1 MLPFNK
7 KPLAF
12 FVSTVAL
19 CVSSAALA
27 QTENDE
33 EQGVPIQG
41 AQAIENVV
49 VTATRREASLNDI
62 PINISAVGEE
72 TLRRKNIT
80 DAKKFIEQS
89 VSISAPQNG
98 ARFNDSVTVRGLNVA
113 PVNANNLDQFIR
125 STLSYY
131 LDETPL
137 PHMRYRIK
145 DIARV
150 ETLLG
155 PQGTL
160 YGAGSL
166 GGTVRYITN
175 QPNLD
180 EREFSVNTSLSQT
193 AESSGL
199 STDTDILVNLPLS
212 DTLAV
217 RASMAQLDE
226 KGYIDRVVNPVW
238 RTGERAWPG
247 DPNPTQTLYKDD
259 DWHEAT
265 SGKLAVLWRPS
276 ENIDVTFTHIQQS
289 ELAHGLSGAS
299 RMPVARFCN
308 FDEAC
313 EEVTQQQKTPYQYDA
328 FTVVSR
334 YEEFSDREFV
344 LDSIDFDLSFARF
357 DVASS
362 TSIYED
368 SAVGQG
374 DYADYGQSY
383 YGWIDPNLSLDGS
396 NNSAYMTFDNVYK
409 GVAHETRLVSNGDGK
424 LSWIGGLYYGQQE
437 KRQKFSEWMPEL
449 DEYVPWLVREE
460 VGGSVNEGYA
470 EDLGSEYSE
479 LALFGE
485 LTYAF
490 TDLWDVTVGGRVFNY
505 EDDVDGEVT
514 DYLGFT
520 SGKRLASVEGTA
532 ESIYKLNTS
541 YDISENVM
549 VYATFS
555 QGFSRGGANAFKEE
569 GGKTPTEEIQFY
581 EPDTVDN
588 YEIGL
593 KGTLLDGRLFVHADV
608 YQMDRK
614 NTQTYWD
621 QTLGGYLPINGTT
634 NGPDSRTRGLELLT
648 KYRLSESLSLTYEAM
663 TTEGEWADTLEVC
676 TYAVEDGNDCYT
688 YEKGGDLGGSAD
700 WRHNAGISY
709 DAVLDNGVGIF
720 ASLDGRYFGSTPSR
734 RIDKE
739 DGDTYVRDS
748 YAVFDAYFGLDF
760 ENYSAALWVHNLTND
775 DSETSEHYGGRMG
788 YRAINLRPRT
798 IGLNLSYDF

>member
-7 KPLAF
+7 KPLACL
-12 FVSTVAL
+12 VSAFAL
-19 CVSSAALA
+19 SAASGVFA
-27 QTENDE
+27 QEVAE
-33 EQGVPIQG
+33 EEKEKVKQESQLL
-41 AQAIENVV
+41 ENVV
-49 VTATRREASLNDI
+49 VTATRREASVNDI
-62 PINISAVGEE
+62 PINISAVGED

-89 VSISAPQNG
+89 VSINAPQNG
-98 ARFNDSVTVRGLNVA
+98 ARFNDSVTVRGLNVS

-137 PHMRYRIK
+137 PHLRYRIK
-145 DIARV
+145 DVARV

-175 QPNLD
+175 QPSLD
-180 EREFSVNTSLSQT
+180 AREFSVNTSLSQT

-199 STDTDILVNLPLS
+199 SSDTDILVNLPLS
-212 DTLAV
+212 DTVAV
-217 RASMAQLDE
+217 RASLAQLDQ
-226 KGYIDRVVNPVW
+226 KGYIDRAVNPVW

-247 DPNPTQTLYKDD
+247 DPNPEQTLYKDD

-265 SGKLAVLWRPS
+265 SGKLAILWKPS
-276 ENIDVTFTHIQQS
+276 ENIDITYTHIQQS
-289 ELAHGLSGAS
+289 EVAHGLSGAS
-299 RMPVARFCN
+299 RMPVDRFCN
-308 FDEAC
+308 GDEAC
-313 EEVTQQQKTPYQYDA
+313 EDVTLEQETPYQYDA

-344 LDSIDFDLSFARF
+344 LDSIDFDGSFDWF

-383 YGWIDPNLSLDGS
+383 YGWIDSNLSLNGS

-409 GVAHETRLVSNGDGK
+409 GLAHETRLVSNGDGK
-424 LSWIGGLYYGQQE
+424 LSWIAGLYYGQQE
-437 KRQKFSEWMPEL
+437 KRQKFSEWMPQL
-449 DEYVPWLVREE
+449 DEFTPWLVREE
-460 VGGSVNEGYA
+460 AGGRVDEGYA

-485 LTYAF
+485 LTYAL
-490 TDLWDVTVGGRVFNY
+490 TDAWDVTLGARVFNY

-520 SGKRLASVEGTA
+520 SGKRLANVEGTG

-541 YDISENVM
+541 YDISDNVM
-549 VYATFS
+549 MYATLS

-569 GGKTPTEEIQFY
+569 GGNVPTEEIQFY

-588 YEIGL
+588 YEVGV
-593 KGTLLDGRLFVHADV
+593 KGTFLDGRLFMHADI
-608 YQMDRK
+608 YQMDRH

-634 NGPDSRTRGLELLT
+634 NGPDSRTQGLELLT
-648 KYRLSESLSLTYEAM
+648 KFRLSESLTLTYEAM

-676 TYAVEDGNDCYT
+676 TYAIEEGNDCYT
-688 YEKGGDLGGSAD
+688 YEKGGQLGGSAD

-709 DAVLDNGVGIF
+709 DTVLDNGVGVF
-720 ASLDGRYFGSTPSR
+720 ASVDGRYFGSTPSR

-739 DGDTYVRDS
+739 GGEAYVRDS
-748 YAVFDAYFGLDF
+748 YAVFDAYLGLDF
-760 ENYSAALWVHNLTND
+760 ANYSAALWVHNLAND